1 MRDMARHA
9 FTFPSR
15 KENAMPVD
23 KKYKNYPS
31 DDKARET
38 FTDDEFAKEL
48 EKAINSEPV
57 VTVFQ
62 FHSYES
68 HVELTPNTFR
78 ALADLT
84 DSIPGCRL
92 TASLDIVRG
101 KTMHE
106 IERQVL
112 SARKTDMFYHEDSPY
127 YMGDEAVSAE

>member
-31 DDKARET
+31 DEMARET
-38 FTDDEFAKEL
+38 FTDDEFANAL
-48 EKAINSEPV
+48 EKAINSEPTV
-57 VTVFQ
+57 IVFQ

-68 HVELTPNTFR
+68 RVELTPSTLR

-84 DSIPGCRL
+84 ESISGCRL
-92 TASLDIVRG
+92 THSLDIERG
-101 KTMHE
+101 KTMQE
-106 IERQVL
+106 IEKQVL
-112 SARKTDMFYHEDSPY
+112 SARKSDMFYHEDSPY